1 MDNYIFEEKE
11 TNYTQKNLTDIIK
24 SSLKDSYKNLEEKKL
39 RQLTREAI
47 FAPTNRKIDIDG
59 KELNASDL
67 RYELAVNIEKNAA
80 YRSKS
85 SSSNLQIE
93 SAISIENINSGTNS
107 VEEYFSWLNS
117 TTDILKNMNDGF
129 VSKTDLDTRNKFLN
143 DTEQREAELM
153 LCLGLLD
160 GCNHPSANEIIRN
173 LRYKLQKLREMRSAI
188 KHTTR
193 NQCDIEIS
201 RTEYERAIPY
211 FKVFKALQKLPF
223 GYDINRQQK
232 INLGI
237 DHDDDDDLND
247 DFNYYSFLLEQ
258 ALDEMKYD
266 DESFIASREYQLA
279 YDMAKEQNKIF
290 SDEISEKMKKLTGRR
305 NSFRLK
311 YESLDTDNSKI

>member
-1 MDNYIFEEKE
+1 MENYIFEEKE
-11 TNYTQKNLTDIIK
+11 NNYAQKNLTDIIK
-24 SSLKDSYKNLEEKKL
+24 SSLKDSYKDLEEKKL
-39 RQLTREAI
+39 RQLSREAI
-47 FAPTNRKIDIDG
+47 FAPANRKIDIDG
-59 KELNASDL
+59 KEMNASDL
-67 RYELAVNIEKNAA
+67 RYELAVNIDKNAA

-85 SSSNLQIE
+85 SSSNLQME

-107 VEEYFSWLNS
+107 VEEYFAWLNS

-129 VSKTDLDTRNKFLN
+129 VSKTDLDTRNKFLS
-143 DTEQREAELM
+143 DTEQRETELM

-160 GCNHPSANEIIRN
+160 GCNHPSADETSRN

-258 ALDEMKYD
+258 ALDEMKSD
-266 DESFIASREYQLA
+266 DESFIASHEYQLA
-279 YDMAKEQNKIF
+279 YDMAREQNKIF